1 MRTLIFDIEADNL
14 LPMTS
19 QVWVVCT
26 NVVETQEERSFRDKD
41 SFVEYIR
48 DTRPTQVVGANILG
62 FDLPALRKVWGV
74 GYSVGRKDSWCG
86 VDTLFVDTFHLSM
99 YLNPDRKPGH
109 SLEDWGTV
117 LGFPKGSHSDWSRYT
132 PEMEAYCRQ
141 DVRVTERVYRTLM
154 RELEE
159 KVK

>member
-19 QVWVVCT
+19 QVWVVCVDVDG
-26 NVVETQEERSFRDKD
+26 VVHSLRSSDELKRL
-41 SFVEYIR
+41 IR
-48 DTRPTQVVGANILG
+48 DVRPDRVIGHNILG

-86 VDTLFVDTFHLSM
+86 VDTLFVDTLHLSM

-159 KVK
+159 KCG